1 MKDQMLQRV
10 TGGAGAFMY
19 LTVMTV
25 IPLFF
30 MYEGAPPVTN
40 ILTRVL
46 VSMFTSA
53 SFIVFLVGFREVVK
67 RAKPGYDFFSSLA
80 FHTGF
85 AYILLVMVADSVQ
98 VGTALAHG
106 NPVDPTIVGSGGET
120 SLLIWGPL
128 ARLLT
133 GLFLCSSAAAIMVAR
148 IVPRWLAW
156 LALAIAA
163 FHFALIP
170 TIFSGT
176 DPTQF
181 YSINGL
187 GIPTAG
193 GLFALWVLCVSIALL
208 IRSRSQ
214 TWSGT
219 VTAG

>member
-1 MKDQMLQRV
+1 MLQRV
-10 TGGAGAFMY
+10 TACAGIFMY

-30 MYEGAPPVTN
+30 VYEGAPPVTN

-46 VSMFTSA
+46 VSMFTCV
-53 SFIVFLVGFREVVK
+53 SFVVFLVGFREILK
-67 RAKPGYDFFSSLA
+67 RAAPGYDFLSSLS
-80 FHTGF
+80 FYTGF
-85 AYILLVMVADSVQ
+85 AYILLIMVADSVQ
-98 VGTALAHG
+98 TGVALAHG
-106 NPVDPTIVGSGGET
+106 MPVDPTLVGSGGET

-133 GLFLCSSAAAIMVAR
+133 GTFLCSAAAAIMASRV
-148 IVPRWLAW
+148 VPRWLAW
-156 LALAIAA
+156 FAFAIAA

-193 GLFALWVLCVSIALL
+193 GLFALWVLFVSIALL
-208 IRSRSQ
+208 LRARSK
-214 TWSGT
+214 
-219 VTAG
+219 VLVAATAVG

>member
-1 MKDQMLQRV
+1 MKDHVLQRV
-10 TGGAGAFMY
+10 TGSAGVFMY

-30 MYEGAPPVTN
+30 IYEGPPPVSN

-53 SFIVFLVGFREVVK
+53 SFLIFLVGFRELMR
-67 RAKPGYDFFSSLA
+67 RAAPGYELLSSLS
-80 FHTGF
+80 FHSGF
-85 AYILLVMVADSVQ
+85 AYILLIMVADSVQ
-98 VGTALAHG
+98 VGAALSHG
-106 NPVDPTIVGSGGET
+106 TPVDPTLVGSGGET

-133 GLFLCSSAAAIMVAR
+133 ALFLCSSAAAILASS

-156 LALAIAA
+156 LGFAIAA
-163 FHFALIP
+163 FHFSLIP

-181 YSINGL
+181 FSINGL

-193 GLFALWVLCVSIALL
+193 GLFALWVLLASIALL
-208 IRSRSQ
+208 SRARSTQIVAAVR
-214 TWSGT
+214 
-219 VTAG
+219 A